1 MIRLILYFIAFI
13 VVIYLLLWL
22 KEKWNRLHP
31 NTKKQILFL
40 GMNGL
45 FNFLRLKWQ
54 IILIAIWQIVKRLI
68 RK

>member
-1 MIRLILYFIAFI
+1 MIRLVLYFLAFI
-13 VVIYLLLWL
+13 VVIYFIIWL
-22 KEKWNRLHP
+22 KRKWDKLHP

-54 IILIAIWQIVKRLI
+54 IILIALWQIIKRLM

>member
-1 MIRLILYFIAFI
+1 MIRLVLYFIAFI
-13 VVIYLLLWL
+13 VLVYLLLWL
-22 KEKWNRLHP
+22 KGKWDKLHP

-40 GMNGL
+40 GMNGV

-54 IILIAIWQIVKRLI
+54 IILIAIWQIVKRFI